1 MISLAIWEKHGDFT
15 TFPILLIV
23 TIAHADKS
31 GGEFLSVAEHLV
43 AQWRMHSFKK

>member
-1 MISLAIWEKHGDFT
+1 MAIWAKHGDFS
-15 TFPILLIV
+15 TFPLLLIV
-23 TIAHADKS
+23 TIAHADKN